1 MDFRNTFF
9 IGKELDNKIIVNYH
23 YQLSI
28 IIYLCISKQCQNMD
42 ITVIVPVKD
51 RRDHIG
57 KTLDTILKAGLQPT
71 EVIIVDNES
80 TDGTYQFC
88 EQYIR
93 ERPNVTLLHETFPG
107 AAAARNKGLKSCKTE
122 WVYFFDSDDDFDYNF
137 MSTVNRI
144 NPEGYDM
151 IALPSKQERNG
162 RTEVHTFIPSEDPR
176 VQVLG
181 NVLNTPA
188 MLFRTSYLKDIGG
201 WNPACR
207 VWDDW
212 ELGLRVMLHQ
222 PKILWFTKQAFHT
235 IHIHDNSLT
244 GATFS
249 QNYKQFIRT
258 LTTVVTNLQSSILQ
272 PLSTHHAQHLAC
284 LYPHLDL
291 LMYPLYLR
299 TSILLG
305 KMQNER
311 ITGKCKRYKM
321 ASKAITIFR
330 RGNFTPTF
338 SQRMMG
344 EFLRIYTMFGG
355 RGAWRM
361 ALNHSLKKSGRK
373 TQKSV

>member
-1 MDFRNTFF
+1 M
-9 IGKELDNKIIVNYH
+9 E
-23 YQLSI
+23 
-28 IIYLCISKQCQNMD
+28 

-57 KTLDTILKAGLQPT
+57 KTLDTILKSGIPPK

-88 EQYIR
+88 EQYIKN
-93 ERPNVTLLHETFPG
+93 RPNVTLLRETFPG

-137 MSTVNRI
+137 ISTFNRVT
-144 NPEGYDM
+144 PDGFDV
-151 IALPSKQERNG
+151 IALPIKQKKGNKTSVR
-162 RTEVHTFIPSEDPR
+162 TFIPSEDPR

-181 NVLNTPA
+181 SVLNTPA
-188 MLFRTSYLKDIGG
+188 MLFRTSYLKSIGA

-207 VWDDW
+207 IWDDW
-212 ELGLRVMLHQ
+212 ELGLRLMIHQ
-222 PKILWFTKQAFHT
+222 PKILWFTERAFHT
-235 IHIHDNSLT
+235 INIHDESLT
-244 GATFS
+244 GKSFS
-249 QNYKQFIRT
+249 QNYKELIRT
-258 LTTVVTNLQSSILQ
+258 LTTVVTNMQSSILQ
-272 PLSTHHAQHLAC
+272 PLSHYHAQHLAC

-311 ITGKCKRYKM
+311 LTGKCKRFKM
-321 ASKAITIFR
+321 ASKAVTIFR

-338 SQRMMG
+338 PQRCMG
-344 EFLRIYTMFGG
+344 EFLRIYTMLGG

-361 ALNHSLKKSGRK
+361 ALNYSMKKAARK
-373 TQKSV
+373 KATRKED